1 MDPWWTLRLG
11 AVPFWMKFDT
21 EVSAA
26 ALERYL
32 DACEPYDEIR
42 LMLFAHGVDS
52 IGLAPIER
60 WRGLLARARAHGRFV
75 GVDEKAYPADFAT
88 FARYHSALRALRGRF
103 PLPPP
108 LGCNQLETFL
118 AQSDIAARAG
128 VTIRDAD

>member
-1 MDPWWTLRLG
+1 M
-11 AVPFWMKFDT
+11 VC
-21 EVSAA
+21 A

-52 IGLAPIER
+52 IGLAPIGR

-88 FARYHSALRALRGRF
+88 FARIIRPCARSAGASRCRPR
-103 PLPPP
+103 
-108 LGCNQLETFL
+108 
-118 AQSDIAARAG
+118 
-128 VTIRDAD
+128 